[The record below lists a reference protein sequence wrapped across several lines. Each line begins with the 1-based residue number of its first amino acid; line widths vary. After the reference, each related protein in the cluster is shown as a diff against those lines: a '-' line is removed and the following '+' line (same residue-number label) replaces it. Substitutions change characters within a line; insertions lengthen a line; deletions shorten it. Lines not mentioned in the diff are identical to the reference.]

1 MPPLA
6 QKSRVVEQVKKIGS
20 CIELVSLD
28 PHFHDVT
35 IGLFIKD
42 RLMTISSYSTIDGID
57 KRIEQIRDRCVLLG
71 DVEPVE
77 GTTDQLRLISDLYLD
92 RALRF
97 MFTAAVEKDPTREL
111 PTGRITAPDTKTK
124 LMFVIEGAEEDGKHV
139 YTVST
144 EGENER
150 AEMRVRA
157 AVGGFIRYSGCERVD
172 KNKFAFPDGK
182 KYDNFARLIL
192 PLARNVSAV
201 EAQLEQDEMAG
212 QMNTQTLGFAQS

>member
-1 MPPLA
+1 MPSLA
-6 QKSRVVEQVKKIGS
+6 RESRIANQVKKLGH

-28 PHFHDVT
+28 PHFNEVSV
-35 IGLFIKD
+35 GLFVKEGV
-42 RLMTISSYSTIDGID
+42 LTISSYSVLNGIED
-57 KRIEQIRDRCVLLG
+57 RIEQIRDRCAQLG

-97 MFTAAVEKDPTREL
+97 MFIAAVEKDPSLEL
-111 PTGRITAPDTKTK
+111 PVGRITAPDTKTK
-124 LMFVIEGAEEDGKHV
+124 LTFVLEGAMEDGKYV
-139 YTVST
+139 YSVSA
-144 EGENER
+144 EGQAER

-157 AVGGFIRYSGCERVD
+157 VVGGFIRYSDCERVD
-172 KNKFAFPDGK
+172 KNKFSFPDGK

-201 EAQLEQDEMAG
+201 EAQMEQDEMTG
-212 QMNTQTLGFAQS
+212 QMNTQTLGFSQS

>member
-1 MPPLA
+1 MPSLA
-6 QKSRVVEQVKKIGS
+6 RKSRIVEQVKKLGR

-28 PHFHDVT
+28 PHFNDVT
-35 IGLFIKD
+35 IGLYIKD
-42 RLMTISSYSTIDGID
+42 GLLTVWSYSTIEGID
-57 KRIEQIRDRCVLLG
+57 TRIEQVRDRCVLLG
-71 DVEPVE
+71 DVEAVE
-77 GTTDQLRLISDLYLD
+77 GTTNQLRLRSELNLD

-97 MFTAAVEKDPTREL
+97 MFTAAVEKDPAVEP

-124 LMFVIEGAEEDGKHV
+124 LLFVVEGAEEDGKYV

-144 EGENER
+144 EGESDK
-150 AEMRVRA
+150 AVMRVRA
-157 AVGGFIRYSGCERVD
+157 AVGGFIRYSDCERID

-182 KYDNFARLIL
+182 KYDKFARLIL

-212 QMNTQTLGFAQS
+212 QMNTQTLGFSQS

>member
-1 MPPLA
+1 MSPLA
-6 QKSRVVEQVKKIGS
+6 EKSNVAKNVKRLGS

-28 PHFHDVT
+28 PHFHDVSV
-35 IGLFIKD
+35 GLFIKD
-42 RLMTISSYSTIDGID
+42 GVLTIASYSTIDGID
-57 KRIEQIRDRCVLLG
+57 GRIEQIRDRCAGLG
-71 DVEPVE
+71 DVEAVE

-97 MFTAAVEKDPTREL
+97 MFIAAVEKDPAAEL
-111 PTGRITAPDTKTK
+111 PSGRITAPDTKTK
-124 LMFVIEGAEEDGKHV
+124 LTFVVEGSDEGGKYV

-144 EGENER
+144 EGEAER

-157 AVGGFIRYSGCERVD
+157 AVGGFMRYSGCERVD
-172 KNKFAFPDGK
+172 KNKFSFPDGK

>member
-1 MPPLA
+1 MPSTARPP
-6 QKSRVVEQVKKIGS
+6 RVAEKIKELGS
-20 CIELVSLD
+20 CIELISID
-28 PHFHDVT
+28 PHFHDVS

-42 RLMTISSYSTIDGID
+42 GVMTISTYSTIDGVEA
-57 KRIEQIRDRCVLLG
+57 RIEQIRDRCVLLG

-77 GTTDQLRLISDLYLD
+77 GTTDQLRLTSDLYLD

-97 MFTAAVEKDPTREL
+97 MFIAAVEKDPSQQV

-124 LMFVIEGAEEDGKHV
+124 LTLVVEGAEENGQFV

-144 EGENER
+144 EGEAER
-150 AEMRVRA
+150 AYMRVRA
-157 AVGGFIRYSGCERVD
+157 TVGGFIRYSECVRVD
-172 KNKFAFPDGK
+172 KDKFSFPDGK
-182 KYDNFARLIL
+182 RYDKFARLIL

-201 EAQLEQDEMAG
+201 EAQLEASEMAG

>member
-6 QKSRVVEQVKKIGS
+6 ERPRVVDKVKRLGH
-20 CIELVSLD
+20 CIELVSID
-28 PHFHDVT
+28 PHFHDISV
-35 IGLFIKD
+35 GLFNKD
-42 RLMTISSYSTIDGID
+42 GILTISSYSTIDGIEQ
-57 KRIEQIRDRCVLLG
+57 RIEQIRDRCTVLG
-71 DVEPVE
+71 DVEAVE

-97 MFTAAVEKDPTREL
+97 MFIAAVEKNPDLEMPSG
-111 PTGRITAPDTKTK
+111 PITAPDTKTK
-124 LMFVIEGAEEDGKHV
+124 LTFLVEGAEEDGQFV
-139 YTVST
+139 YRVSAQ
-144 EGENER
+144 GDADR
-150 AEMRVRA
+150 PEMRVRSV
-157 AVGGFIRYSGCERVD
+157 VGGFMRYSGCVRVD

-201 EAQLEQDEMAG
+201 EAQLEQSELEG

>member
-1 MPPLA
+1 MPSLA
-6 QKSRVVEQVKKIGS
+6 HESRITEKVAKLGH

-28 PHFHDVT
+28 PHFHEVS
-35 IGLFIKD
+35 IGLFVKNG
-42 RLMTISSYSTIDGID
+42 LLTISSYSVLDGID
-57 KRIEQIRDRCVLLG
+57 ARIEQIRDRCVLLG

-77 GTTDQLRLISDLYLD
+77 GTTDQLQLISDLYLD

-97 MFTAAVEKDPTREL
+97 MFIAAVEKDPSAEL

-124 LMFVIEGAEEDGKHV
+124 LTFVIEGAMEDGKYV
-139 YTVST
+139 YTVSA
-144 EGENER
+144 EGQVER
-150 AEMRVRA
+150 AEMRIRA
-157 AVGGFIRYSGCERVD
+157 AVGGFIRYSDCERVD
-172 KNKFAFPDGK
+172 KNKFSFPDGK

-212 QMNTQTLGFAQS
+212 QMNTQTLGFSQS

>member
-1 MPPLA
+1 MPSLVRE
-6 QKSRVVEQVKKIGS
+6 SRIANQVKKLGH

-28 PHFHDVT
+28 PYFNEVSV
-35 IGLFIKD
+35 GLFAKESV
-42 RLMTISSYSTIDGID
+42 LTISSYSVLNGIED
-57 KRIEQIRDRCVLLG
+57 RIEQIRDRCAQLG

-97 MFTAAVEKDPTREL
+97 MFIAAVEKDPSLEL
-111 PTGRITAPDTKTK
+111 PAGRITAPDTKTK
-124 LMFVIEGAEEDGKHV
+124 LTFVLEGSMEDGKYV
-139 YTVST
+139 YSVSA
-144 EGENER
+144 EGQAER

-157 AVGGFIRYSGCERVD
+157 VVGGFIRYSDCERVD
-172 KNKFAFPDGK
+172 KNKFSFPDGK

-201 EAQLEQDEMAG
+201 EAQMEQDEMTG
-212 QMNTQTLGFAQS
+212 QMNTQTLGFSQS